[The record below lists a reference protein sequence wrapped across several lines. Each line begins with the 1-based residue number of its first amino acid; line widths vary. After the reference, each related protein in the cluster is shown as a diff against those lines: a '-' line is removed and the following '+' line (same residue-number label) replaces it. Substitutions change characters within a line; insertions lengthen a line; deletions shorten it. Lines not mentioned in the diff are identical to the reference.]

1 MEPNLVRTSPNF
13 FAAVGLLSET
23 IKWLHPLQG
32 TPYMYG
38 SNSCGYPPIR
48 TCRGAFVS
56 STKHST
62 TSIQEALMQ
71 KATTCCHFHRSD
83 SPAFPERSFIS
94 AGFFQSDSQLARAFT
109 PLRAFLK
116 TNRVVECN
124 SWLDGAAK
132 LFC

>member
-71 KATTCCHFHRSD
+71 KRRAAT
-83 SPAFPERSFIS
+83 FIDRIHQN
-94 AGFFQSDSQLARAFT
+94 FQSDLS
-109 PLRAFLK
+109 
-116 TNRVVECN
+116 
-124 SWLDGAAK
+124 
-132 LFC
+132 